1 MALEVVVEVEVA
13 LVCGVCAGSPQR
25 EFIRRSVRLTDC
37 EKSTVRQFLANAR
50 SLLPLLLVTLRM
62 RNLCGK
68 QTPA

>member
-1 MALEVVVEVEVA
+1 MALEVVVEVA

-50 SLLPLLLVTLRM
+50 
-62 RNLCGK
+62 
-68 QTPA
+68 

>member
-1 MALEVVVEVEVA
+1 MALSLEVEEA

-50 SLLPLLLVTLRM
+50 SLSAAAA
-62 RNLCGK
+62 GY
-68 QTPA
+68 AAYA